1 MKKIDAIISAIIAT
15 VLIVVFLGF
24 YAIRL
29 KSIPLWIILVGVL
42 AMILF
47 DIYESVIQSGDSTG
61 S

>member
-1 MKKIDAIISAIIAT
+1 MEKIDNIISGIIAA
-15 VLIVVFLGF
+15 VLVIAFLGF

-29 KSIPLWIILVGVL
+29 KSIPLWIIIVGVL

-47 DIYESVIQSGDSTG
+47 DIYESVIKNGNSTG